1 MQRIDTHQ
9 LGIEQDSLLLFSD
22 FQDGG
27 AMWTGTGPR
36 ELRHVIDFDEPF
48 SAAPMITV
56 GLSMLDIDQASNHR
70 VDISAE
76 MVSEEGFVIVFR
88 TWGDTRVARVRA
100 DWMAIGAVRH
110 TDDWDV

>member
-1 MQRIDTHQ
+1 MQKIDTHR

-27 AMWTGTGPR
+27 AMWTGKGPR
-36 ELRHVIDFDEPF
+36 ELRRVIEFDEPF
-48 SAAPMITV
+48 LRAPAVTV

-70 VDISAE
+70 VDICAE
-76 MVSEEGFVIVFR
+76 MVNEEGFVIVFR

-100 DWMAIGAVRH
+100 DWMALGPVRH
-110 TDDWDV
+110 DDDWDV